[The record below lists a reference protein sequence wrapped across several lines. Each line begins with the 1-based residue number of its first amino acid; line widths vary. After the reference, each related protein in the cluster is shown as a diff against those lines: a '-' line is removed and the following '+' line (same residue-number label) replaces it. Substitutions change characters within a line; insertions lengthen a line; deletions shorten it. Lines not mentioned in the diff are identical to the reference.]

1 MPKEKHTT
9 KQPQRKVQ
17 LCQNCGGYT
26 GDSKCCKNFR
36 PQVPEETH
44 APKLLLGKVALCK
57 NCESFSRDI
66 SRCTGCKTIFP
77 DGTTYI
83 CNSCIDISYLHFL
96 PVTSILP

>member
-1 MPKEKHTT
+1 MMPKEKHTT

-36 PQVPEETH
+36 PQEPEETH

-66 SRCTGCKTIFP
+66 SRCTGCKTVFP
-77 DGTTYI
+77 DGTTYMQ
-83 CNSCIDISYLHFL
+83 FL
-96 PVTSILP
+96 Y

>member
-1 MPKEKHTT
+1 MFSKFLPTKSKILMMPKEKPTT

-66 SRCTGCKTIFP
+66 SRCTGCKTVFP
-77 DGTTYI
+77 DGT
-83 CNSCIDISYLHFL
+83 SYMQFL
-96 PVTSILP
+96 Y